1 MNTNRYLRGQLAAR
15 ARDRGYE
22 NIEEGIYKIAR
33 EEIDARIKPYLDVKI
48 RLMSIT
54 PKVMVFTQ
62 DGHRLLNEY
71 PPEVTAAIAQCDQAI
86 AEEYQRLN
94 DALNT
99 SRY

>member
-1 MNTNRYLRGQLAAR
+1 
-15 ARDRGYE
+15 
-22 NIEEGIYKIAR
+22 
-33 EEIDARIKPYLDVKI
+33 
-48 RLMSIT
+48 
-54 PKVMVFTQ
+54 MVFTQ

-71 PPEVTAAIAQCDQAI
+71 PPEVTAAIAQCDRAI